1 MQPDGFDN
9 QTKRTPNPVIM
20 SIIVVVILA
29 VAGGVVYAATRG
41 EENTTSTT
49 TSHTTSQPAD
59 TTTSSS
65 PGAASSADSTYA
77 DGTYTATG
85 SYSTPGGSESVT
97 VTATLAS
104 GNVTSVTTTGSA
116 TGGNSAQYQSQFL
129 SNYES
134 QVVGKSID
142 EISLSRVAGS
152 SLTSA
157 GFNAALAEIKRDA
170 LS

>member
-1 MQPDGFDN
+1 MQQFDFDN
-9 QTKRTPNPVIM
+9 FDTRPTRRVDPAILSLV
-20 SIIVVVILA
+20 IIVIIGVA
-29 VAGGVVYAATRG
+29 VGAVYLATRG
-41 EENTTSTT
+41 ESDA
-49 TSHTTSQPAD
+49 SQATTSQTTSQAAD
-59 TTTSSS
+59 GTTTQSS
-65 PGAASSADSTYA
+65 TNNYQ

-85 SYSTPGGSESVT
+85 SYTTPGGTESVT

-129 SNYES
+129 ANYES

-142 EISLSRVAGS
+142 DISLSRVAGS